1 MIMSEISSNI
11 PGHIAADKSTAG
23 RATDP
28 AQEKKIKK
36 VSADFEA
43 MLVYQLIKTMRKS
56 APRDG
61 FLKPSQAQQTYEMM
75 LDQKIAEELAKK
87 GGGLGLQK
95 MLYNQM
101 TGRNPKK
108 D

>member
-1 MIMSEISSNI
+1 MMDIISSKI
-11 PGHIAADKSTAG
+11 PGHIAAEPSTAG

-36 VSADFEA
+36 VAADFEA
-43 MLVYQLIKTMRKS
+43 MLVFQLIKTMRQS
-56 APRDG
+56 APRNG

-75 LDQKIAEELAKK
+75 LDQKIAEELAQK
-87 GGGLGLQK
+87 GGGVGLQK
-95 MLYNQM
+95 MLHNQM
-101 TGRNPKK
+101 TQRNSKK